1 MSDTMSITA
10 PSTSRGQAPVDAR
23 LLIATGCAHCPS
35 VLQALFKLIEE
46 GTIGHLEVTN
56 IGEHP
61 EIAQQLGARSVPW
74 VKIGPFT
81 LQGNHNLAELR
92 RWAQKAASNAGIS
105 DYLGELIESRQLDMA
120 LREIRAHP
128 EWNEV
133 LLRMVS
139 DLETPVG
146 VRIGASAML
155 EDLAEHDELEPLLPG
170 LRKLLQAPEAPVR
183 ADAAYYLGLS
193 GNPTV
198 REWLEP
204 LLEDPAPE
212 VREIASE
219 ALATLP
225 SSH

>member
-1 MSDTMSITA
+1 M
-10 PSTSRGQAPVDAR
+10 STSTPPTSSGQAPVDAR

-35 VLQALFKLIEE
+35 VLQALSKLIEE

-56 IGEHP
+56 IAEHP
-61 EIAQQLGARSVPW
+61 EIAQQLGVRSVPW
-74 VKIGPFT
+74 IQIGPFT
-81 LQGNHNLAELR
+81 LQGNHTPDELR
-92 RWAQKAASNAGIS
+92 RWVEKAASNAGIA
-105 DYLGELIESRQLDMA
+105 DYLAELIESRRLDQA

-155 EDLAEHDELEPLLPG
+155 EDLAEHDELDPLLPG

-212 VREIASE
+212 VREIVGE
-219 ALATLP
+219 ALTALP
-225 SSH
+225 TSH